1 MGRTHTR
8 PLDGC
13 LLARHSP
20 AVPGCAFR
28 FVGHWVLRACGW
40 TIVLGSI
47 QGSPEAPPVT
57 RCWGQALSSLL
68 PRQGASSPSRSSS
81 ELCGFGVEAA
91 RRGRGSGRSR
101 VARFGLALVERSP
114 DSGSHFRGE

>member
-40 TIVLGSI
+40 TIELGSI

-57 RCWGQALSSLL
+57 SCWGQALSSLL
-68 PRQGASSPSRSSS
+68 PRQG
-81 ELCGFGVEAA
+81 
-91 RRGRGSGRSR
+91 RGSGRSR
-101 VARFGLALVERSP
+101 LARFGLALVERSP